1 MKQIQELTDREMID
15 GLLKI
20 APHATISSHVPGRIR
35 LKISMEGVKAL
46 NGKMNG
52 ENPIRIPGITGTR
65 INKFARS
72 IIIEYDHRKISHEL
86 WERLGRIRNHPGE
99 AQGVVKD
106 LRRFFSGEDPAT
118 A

>member
-1 MKQIQELTDREMID
+1 MKQIQELSDREMIE

-46 NGKMNG
+46 NGKVNG
-52 ENPIRIPGITGTR
+52 ENPIRIPGIISTR
-65 INKFARS
+65 INTFARS
-72 IIIEYDHRKISHEL
+72 IIIEYDDQRIPYEL
-86 WERLGRIRNHPGE
+86 WERLGHIRNHPGE

-118 A
+118 I